1 MFRFLTPQ
9 SYIWQIGHEAA
20 GMERVMNEPESEK
33 EKRRRAFG
41 KALSEDTED
50 LELNYAQP
58 AAAIV
63 TVADLVASLLRLP
76 QDAKMFMY
84 DRRRFKTIV
93 SVVCD
98 EYGDVVIFDIDN
110 DSKYDD

>member
-1 MFRFLTPQ
+1 
-9 SYIWQIGHEAA
+9 
-20 GMERVMNEPESEK
+20 MNDPESEE

-50 LELNYAQP
+50 LELNYGK

-76 QDAKMFMY
+76 QDAKVILSDSHEFE
-84 DRRRFKTIV
+84 TTV
-93 SVVCD
+93 AVVRED
-98 EYGDVVIFDIDN
+98 EGDVVIFAGN
-110 DSKYDD
+110 AARKYAAKEKD